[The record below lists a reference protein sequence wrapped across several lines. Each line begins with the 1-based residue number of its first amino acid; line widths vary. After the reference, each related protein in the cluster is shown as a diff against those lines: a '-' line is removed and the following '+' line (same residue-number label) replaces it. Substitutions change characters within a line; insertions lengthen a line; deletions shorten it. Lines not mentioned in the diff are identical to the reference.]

1 MSLVFFCIAL
11 TMILMAL
18 SFAAQPLVYSY
29 SKANA
34 GFAKFPLL
42 AIIVVIGFAIALY
55 AILGAPGLV
64 SQTVDTGM
72 AETTSVQGQST
83 AARDKA
89 ASVETLLAGL
99 EERLR
104 SNPDDG
110 EDWLLLAKSY
120 EHVGR
125 NADASE
131 AYARAA
137 ALGVTDEDLGARLS
151 SGEPTAS
158 GATAEIRGRLS
169 YSQAVADQ
177 ISPDDVVFITA
188 KVHGN
193 PMPLAV
199 LRRSAS
205 EVPFDFVLSDETS
218 MVKGSGISTANEIT
232 VTAKVSKSGDALNTA
247 SNLQA
252 TAGPVDPGNA
262 GFLELVIGGAATNTE
277 SK

>member
-1 MSLVFFCIAL
+1 MSLAFFCITL
-11 TMILMAL
+11 TMTLTAL
-18 SFAAQPLVYSY
+18 SFAATPLVSY
-29 SKANA
+29 RSKNNA

-42 AIIVVIGFAIALY
+42 VVVMVIGFAIALY
-55 AILGAPGLV
+55 AAIGAPGLE
-64 SQTVDTGM
+64 SQAVDAGA
-72 AETTSVQGQST
+72 AETTSVQQQST

-89 ASVETLLAGL
+89 ASVETLLEGL

-104 SNPDDG
+104 ANPDDG
-110 EDWLLLAKSY
+110 KDWLLLAKSY

-137 ALGVTDEDLGARLS
+137 ALGLTDEALGTRLAS
-151 SGEPTAS
+151 SEATAS
-158 GATAEIRGRLS
+158 VATSEIRGSLS
-169 YSQAVADQ
+169 YSQAVAGQ
-177 ISPDDVVFITA
+177 IGPDDVVFITA
-188 KVHGN
+188 KSHGN

-218 MVKGSGISTANEIT
+218 MVKGSGISAASEII

-247 SNLQA
+247 SSLQA

-262 GFLELVIGGAATNTE
+262 GFIELVIGATATE
-277 SK
+277 TE